1 MSAPNL
7 LGVGTAQNIF
17 VECQDCT
24 DESNLMVE
32 ISVMSYPTKSKRLI
46 STSVNLTS
54 ANKFQAF
61 GQIKVMQKYG
71 NLCYC

>member
-7 LGVGTAQNIF
+7 LGVGTTQNIF

-24 DESNLMVE
+24 DGSDLMVD
-32 ISVMSYPTKSKRLI
+32 ISVLSYPTKSKRLV

-54 ANKFQAF
+54 ANKFQTF
-61 GQIKVMQKYG
+61 GQIKVM
-71 NLCYC
+71 